1 MAELGGGGKSW
12 AVRTKAKLLAVTYP
26 GIKILIVRN
35 TYKELIN
42 NHIDP
47 LRGELPKGM
56 ARYNNTEKIFRF
68 INGSTIN
75 FGYCNNDKDLN
86 QYQGAEYDVI
96 FIDEAT
102 QLDEVWLKKITACL
116 RGVNNFSQKNLL
128 YNESGRRSHAYIK
141 RLFITRQYKEG
152 ERPEDYKFIQSL
164 VSDNQKLLREQP
176 DYLKQL
182 EALPPKL
189 RKAWLY
195 GDWDIF
201 EGQFLRSLEIDP
213 TITTTENG
221 PCNKSSAS

>member
-1 MAELGGGGKSW
+1 MAELGAEESLGLSELKQ
-12 AVRTKAKLLAVTYP
+12 KLLAVTYP

-96 FIDEAT
+96 FIDE
-102 QLDEVWLKKITACL
+102 
-116 RGVNNFSQKNLL
+116 
-128 YNESGRRSHAYIK
+128 
-141 RLFITRQYKEG
+141 
-152 ERPEDYKFIQSL
+152 
-164 VSDNQKLLREQP
+164 SD
-176 DYLKQL
+176 
-182 EALPPKL
+182 
-189 RKAWLY
+189 
-195 GDWDIF
+195 
-201 EGQFLRSLEIDP
+201 
-213 TITTTENG
+213 
-221 PCNKSSAS
+221 SA